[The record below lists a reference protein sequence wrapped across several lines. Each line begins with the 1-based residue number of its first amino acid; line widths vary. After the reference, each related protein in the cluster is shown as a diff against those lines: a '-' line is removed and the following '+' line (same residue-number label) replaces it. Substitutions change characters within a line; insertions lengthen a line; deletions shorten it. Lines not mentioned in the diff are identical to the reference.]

1 VPIHFTLN
9 ERPLGWA
16 AHTAT
21 PSEKLAVVAWCIA
34 APDDPATVQE
44 TLDQLQRYVL
54 GHIPGLPKAGTA
66 QNMVVVIN
74 PDLSGVAYV
83 DEFTATA
90 MTRVTR
96 AVEAGEPLRAGDIHS
111 IEELRL
117 SVDVPDDAAVIVLQ
131 SSEWRRAVY
140 FDFGPLAEPAR
151 ARCAPLPKIL
161 ATQLA
166 CLWNIGTPLS
176 EGPGRT
182 RVDAMAAGFQR
193 LRRLLEKRS
202 DAEREYQELL
212 EDHPWML
219 GLGRYNGFQ
228 RHDAMNDE
236 NIPDFTGRRA
246 ADGNDDIVELKQP
259 FLRCFKRNGA
269 FSTSFMEA
277 WDQAERYLTF
287 ARDQRSYLREEK
299 GMRFE
304 TPRCV
309 LLIGHEWTEEQTR
322 LIRRKELN
330 TPSITV
336 MTYSQLLAQATEVL
350 SVMRMALLEN
360 VQDDTPRDDDDATAQ
375 ATRPAGPRRRGA
387 KGGSRADAQS
397 EKRKAAG
404 QKKTPR
410 GAANKRDGQGLRRQR
425 QSRVR

>member
-1 VPIHFTLN
+1 VPIAFKLN

-21 PSEKLAVVAWCIA
+21 PSEKVAIVSWSIA
-34 APDDPATVQE
+34 APDDPAAVQQE
-44 TLDQLQRYVL
+44 LERLQRFVL

-74 PDLSGVAYV
+74 PDLSGIAYV

-90 MTRVTR
+90 KTRVTR
-96 AVEAGEPLRAGDIHS
+96 AVEKGEPLRAGDIS
-111 IEELRL
+111 DIEELKL
-117 SVDVPDDAAVIVLQ
+117 SVDVPDDAGVIVLQ
-131 SSEWRRAVY
+131 SAEWRRAVY
-140 FDFGPLAEPAR
+140 FDFGPLHEPPR
-151 ARCAPLPKIL
+151 PRCAPLSRVL

-166 CLWNIGTPLS
+166 SLWNIGTPLS
-176 EGPGRT
+176 EEPGRT

-193 LRRLLEKRS
+193 LRRLLERRS
-202 DAEREYQELL
+202 EVEREYQELL

-219 GLGRYNGFQ
+219 GLGRYKGFQ

-246 ADGNDDIVELKQP
+246 ADGNDDVVELKQP
-259 FLRCFKRNGA
+259 FLRCFKENGA

-309 LLIGHEWTEEQTR
+309 LLIGHEWTEPQTR

-330 TPSITV
+330 TPSIQV

-350 SVMRMALLEN
+350 SVMRTALLED
-360 VQDDTPRDDDDATAQ
+360 VQDRKATGDSGDGPGRPISSHSAEAATA
-375 ATRPAGPRRRGA
+375 RPARRRAGQQR
-387 KGGSRADAQS
+387 SRATASS
-397 EKRKAAG
+397 EQRKPG
-404 QKKTPR
+404 GRKKPS
-410 GAANKRDGQGLRRQR
+410 AK
-425 QSRVR
+425 